1 MDSKSLK
8 IYRRKV
14 IDINIVRLTMAKE
27 LTCIQLESTY
37 SQVMVTR
44 KLKLLKMTVVFITEN
59 NNITDNKKIN
69 PISQES

>member
-1 MDSKSLK
+1 
-8 IYRRKV
+8 
-14 IDINIVRLTMAKE
+14 MAKE
-27 LTCIQLESTY
+27 LTCIQLEDTY

-44 KLKLLKMTVVFITEN
+44 KLKLLKMTVVFIREN